1 VPFRRI
7 RVLAAQDANAKL
19 FARHITKFRSR
30 ADPLLKAVSGI
41 TYVSVIPDT
50 EFGFFLEA
58 ARPRQA
64 ALRRSDGTT
73 LLRGQIN
80 PDKAKDLTNFLTVAA
95 EFIGAIRTWIVR
107 NRAYRVRH
115 GYRTLSKHRHRL
127 PRSRR
132 PREVLRRDV
141 GLESRRFL
149 RLG

>member
-7 RVLAAQDANAKL
+7 RVLAAQDAIAKL
-19 FARHITKFRSR
+19 FARHITNPKSR
-30 ADPLLKAVSGI
+30 RKAVSGI

-64 ALRRSDGTT
+64 ALRRSEGTT